1 MMVVGGQS
9 ADISGAGTIIVVV
22 GPSGAGKDTVMS
34 FAAQRFAGDARVC
47 FVRRVITRS
56 ADAGGETHESADAET
71 FAHIE
76 RDGGFAVSWHA
87 HGLSYAIRASVLD
100 LLAKGAKVVVNG
112 SRSALPAFS
121 AAFPCIKVVLITA
134 RPDVLA
140 DRLVKRGRESR
151 ERIEA
156 RLARSV
162 PALDPV
168 YDTSVIDN
176 SGTLVVAGE
185 QLVSL
190 IGQTLQPTRKAI

>member
-1 MMVVGGQS
+1 MTTEMQPVPLS
-9 ADISGAGTIIVVV
+9 ATGTIIVVV

-34 FAAQRFAGDARVC
+34 YAAQRFAGDGRVC
-47 FVRRVITRS
+47 FARRVITRS
-56 ADAGGETHESADAET
+56 TDAGGETHESADPEAFT
-71 FAHIE
+71 HLE
-76 RDGGFAVSWHA
+76 RQGGFAVSWHA
-87 HGLSYAIRASVLD
+87 HGLSYGIRASVLD
-100 LLAKGAKVVVNG
+100 LLAEGATVVVNG

-121 AAFPCIKVVLITA
+121 ARFSRIKVVLITA

-140 DRLVKRGRESR
+140 DRLVKRGRESL

-156 RLARSV
+156 RLTRSV
-162 PALDPV
+162 PALDPL

-190 IGQTLQPTRKAI
+190 IGQTLQPTRHAI